1 MRPGNP
7 DPKGNVLSPTVANTA
22 MEASIRP
29 ELTPR
34 EARSGVVSGRVLTVL
49 LTSFFGAVVALVL
62 AWLFLFPR

>member
-1 MRPGNP
+1 MR
-7 DPKGNVLSPTVANTA
+7 
-22 MEASIRP
+22 R

-62 AWLFLFPR
+62 AWLFLFSR